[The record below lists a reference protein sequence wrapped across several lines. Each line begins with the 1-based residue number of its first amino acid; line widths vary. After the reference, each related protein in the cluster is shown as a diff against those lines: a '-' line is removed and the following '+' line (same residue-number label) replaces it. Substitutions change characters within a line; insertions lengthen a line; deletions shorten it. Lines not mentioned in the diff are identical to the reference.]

1 MYEIDGVTPFN
12 GSQRDRT
19 FLWFFVVVL
28 SISTEAN
35 ESRVV
40 I

>member
-1 MYEIDGVTPFN
+1 MYEIDGVTLLMVV
-12 GSQRDRT
+12 RDRT
-19 FLWFFVVVL
+19 FLWFFNVVL

-35 ESRVV
+35 EVEFV